1 MLKPSM
7 NEKSEQLRALHLTGH
22 PLILV
27 NAWDAVSARIIEE
40 LGFPAIATTSAGVA
54 WVEGYADGQRISRDH
69 MLARVERIARAVRV
83 PVTADLEGGYGSTV
97 QNAMQ
102 TASGAIRAGAV
113 GLNFEDGQAQGD
125 ALIDMD
131 RQVERIG
138 AMRSVAGE
146 HGVNLVINA
155 RTDVF
160 LANVGSSDAWRL
172 EEAIRRGNHYLKAGA
187 DCIFVP
193 GVSDEA
199 TIAALVSAIPG
210 PLNILASARAP
221 SIDRLRALGVARV
234 SVGSGAIGYALAKFR
249 AAAILLR
256 DGGNFDF
263 LGERMS
269 HADLDALFPSE

>member
-1 MLKPSM
+1 MPPTVS
-7 NEKSEQLRALHLTGH
+7 EKSEQLRALHRTGH
-22 PLILV
+22 PLVLV
-27 NAWDAVSARIIEE
+27 NAWDVASARIVEE

-69 MLARVERIARAVRV
+69 MLTRVERIVRAVRV

-102 TASGAIRAGAV
+102 TASGAIRAGAA
-113 GLNFEDGQAQGD
+113 GLNFEDSQAEGD

-131 RQVERIG
+131 RQVEHIG
-138 AMRSVAGE
+138 AMRSVGAE

-172 EEAIRRGNHYLKAGA
+172 EETIRRGSRYLQAGA

-199 TIAALVSAIPG
+199 TIAALVSAIHG
-210 PLNILASARAP
+210 PLNILASAKTP

-249 AAAILLR
+249 DAASKLR

-269 HADLDALFPSE
+269 HADLNALFPSD